1 MKASTTILYN
11 RALFLSFFSVF
22 YNIIEGFISVLLGIK
37 DETLTLLGFGFD
49 SFIEVVSAIGITVM
63 IIRMRKNKET
73 NRSEFEVQA
82 LKVTGVSFYL
92 LSIGLSAGIITNL
105 LTNHKPETALW
116 GIIISV
122 VSIIVMIW
130 LMLAK
135 KKVGV
140 KLNSEPIIADSN
152 CTKICIYMSV
162 VLLVASLIYEY
173 TGFAYADAIG
183 TAGLV
188 YFSFSEGKEAFEKA
202 KGKQNCKC

>member
-202 KGKQNCKC
+202 KGKQKCKC